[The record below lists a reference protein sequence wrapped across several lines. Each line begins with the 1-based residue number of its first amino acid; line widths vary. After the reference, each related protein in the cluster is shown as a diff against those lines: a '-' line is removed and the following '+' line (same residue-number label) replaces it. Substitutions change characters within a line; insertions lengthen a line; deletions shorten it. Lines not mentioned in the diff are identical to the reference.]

1 MKNRMKK
8 ILSILFMS
16 LFIFSNGTTSFAGAS
31 DIVNHWAKNDI
42 LYLSQKDIMKGYPD
56 GTFKPNNYIK
66 KAEFYKIINGIM
78 GYSGTAE
85 INFPDVNK
93 GNWFYDEVAKGVK
106 AGYILEAEGQNILP
120 NTYIT
125 REEVA
130 RIVGITCG
138 LEEDIFSASYFL
150 DCSEISNLAIG
161 YVGAVRNVG
170 YMTGY
175 PDGTFGPKKQIT
187 RAESAKILANIS
199 KNMIQT
205 PEIKPENNTN
215 IDLYYVQTG
224 TYRSGELALVQETAL
239 KAAGFGDAFVV
250 IDPNN
255 QNYCVMAGKFSTK
268 IDADAYKEK
277 VIYKGFQA
285 FVTNRKFDETVISK
299 PTEPIKQ
306 ISKDEEFVKLVK
318 ELPNLSE
325 INEITVET
333 KTKTESARKLF
344 DSLPDVEKSKVS
356 QEDIDKLLKI
366 EAKIQSLKTQ
376 IKSRTKATVEQGQA
390 WAIKKGAHKRFV
402 DVAPIYWQY
411 GELTGMNPE
420 ILYVQ
425 AAKETNFGRYTGVVR
440 PEMNNWAGIKIL
452 NPVGDRTE
460 DHETFLTPEDG
471 VRGHFNHMGIYCGV
485 APVGEPHPRWYK
497 TNTAKWAGT
506 VEYVEDLGG
515 FWAPNPDYGISI
527 VRDYL
532 NNLYKTT
539 VPSQEDLYKALQLS
553 NKVDEVVEDDIFEVA
568 EIISEYDGLTYSQ
581 KTLVPYNVKDRI
593 EQLRKK

>member
-1 MKNRMKK
+1 MKNRTKK

-16 LFIFSNGTTSFAGAS
+16 LMIFSNGTTSFAGAS
-31 DIVNHWAKNDI
+31 DIVNHWAKADI

-78 GYSGTAE
+78 GYSETAE
-85 INFPDVNK
+85 INFLDVNK

-106 AGYILEAEGQNILP
+106 AGYILEKEGQNILP

-150 DCSEISNLAIG
+150 DHSEIDNLSLG
-161 YVGAVRNVG
+161 YVGAIKNVG

-205 PEIKPENNTN
+205 PEIKPEDNTN
-215 IDLYYVQTG
+215 IEWYYV
-224 TYRSGELALVQETAL
+224 
-239 KAAGFGDAFVV
+239 
-250 IDPNN
+250 
-255 QNYCVMAGKFSTK
+255 
-268 IDADAYKEK
+268 
-277 VIYKGFQA
+277 
-285 FVTNRKFDETVISK
+285 
-299 PTEPIKQ
+299 EPVKQ
-306 ISKDEEFVKLVK
+306 ISKDEEFIKLIK

-333 KTKTESARKLF
+333 KTKTENARKLF
-344 DSLPDVEKSKVS
+344 DGLSDVEKVNVP
-356 QEDIDKLLKI
+356 QGDIDKLLKV
-366 EAKIQSLKTQ
+366 EGKIQSLKIP

-402 DVAPIYWQY
+402 DAAPIYWQY

-420 ILYVQ
+420 ILYIQ
-425 AAKETNFGRYTGVVR
+425 AAKETNFGKYTGAVR

-452 NPVGDRTE
+452 NPIGDRTE
-460 DHETFLTPEDG
+460 DHEIFLTPEDG

-485 APVGEPHPRWYK
+485 APIGELHPRWYK
-497 TNTAKWAGT
+497 TNTVKWAGT
-506 VEYVEDLGG
+506 IQYVEDLGG
-515 FWAPNPDYGISI
+515 LWAPNRDYGISI

-532 NNLYKTT
+532 NDLYKTA

-553 NKVDEVVEDDIFEVA
+553 NKVDEVAEDDIFEVT
-568 EIISEYDGLTYSQ
+568 EIISEYDGLTYAQ
-581 KTLVPYNVKDRI
+581 KTLVPYNIKDRV
-593 EQLRKK
+593 EQLRRE